1 MQHCSGARVP
11 GARVKPPNN
20 LHFLQHVERPNC
32 FAVPSTARGASAC
45 SSPPPPRLLLCMHC
59 RLPKSTLAAVV
70 LANCFAGGIACE
82 GARGSCAATPPC
94 CTRKFIPKL
103 LHTNYTVVW
112 CIGACVSYSTE
123 DEEVEDDI
131 YIYISMH
138 LYAGVWMSIGPLETL
153 YIYMYKRCSAPPST
167 LVADGQNFG
176 WRVRRQIY
184 NTFTTCDSSCKLF
197 GPGCP
202 MTEQR

>member
-1 MQHCSGARVP
+1 MDKHWVLFGGEAGTEEKR
-11 GARVKPPNN
+11 
-20 LHFLQHVERPNC
+20 
-32 FAVPSTARGASAC
+32 TAKET
-45 SSPPPPRLLLCMHC
+45 RLLSCMHC
-59 RLPKSTLAAVV
+59 RLPKSTLTAVV
-70 LANCFAGGIACE
+70 LANCCAGGIACE

-131 YIYISMH
+131 YIYMQ
-138 LYAGVWMSIGPLETL
+138 LYAGVWRSIGPLETP
-153 YIYMYKRCSAPPST
+153 YIYIYNRCSAPPST